1 MPVLTRKLLKH
12 SETQSSNSKILID
25 IEIVPERLRKINFII
40 KGIKNLECIYLK
52 VTCHLSSY

>member
-25 IEIVPERLRKINFII
+25 IEIVPEKDKFHYKRN
-40 KGIKNLECIYLK
+40 
-52 VTCHLSSY
+52 